1 MQDLKPKTYSLS
13 QEHEGTLQSLRI
25 HLPDKIQ
32 LYEVAIATAAWQNSE
47 FYTHLMSCEIDL
59 RPDCA

>member
-13 QEHEGTLQSLRI
+13 QEHEGTLRSLRT

-32 LYEVAIATAAWQNSE
+32 LYEVDVATVAW
-47 FYTHLMSCEIDL
+47 
-59 RPDCA
+59 